1 MNPSMT
7 LTAFALLAW
16 ALVGLSAAGC
26 LFLGF
31 SALAVRRIFAR
42 PPRQGRTRPPI
53 SILKPLCGADHDL
66 AENLCS
72 FCRQDYPD
80 FQVVFGVRDRADPA
94 VATVERLMAE
104 FPDSDLVLVADRR
117 QRGRNLKVANLH
129 NMLPAAR
136 HDVLIIAD
144 SDMRVGPG
152 YLATVSAPLADPAV
166 GLVTCLYRGAPAG
179 GLWSRLAC
187 LHINHGFLPQAA
199 VGEVIGAGAG
209 CFGASIAL
217 RREMLERIGGL
228 RAIEDD
234 LADDYAL
241 GAAVRRAG
249 GRVEL
254 CPYLVEN
261 VIAEPSLSA
270 LFRHELR
277 WARTIRLVAPLGF
290 VGSIVTQPVVMA
302 ALAAS
307 LGVLPTAGPAMLV
320 AALLCRSASVF
331 AVDRALGLPPSPLYL
346 LPVRDVL
353 SFAVF
358 VASFFTHK
366 VEWRDRT
373 FRVGPGGELTLD
385 GDSRA

>member
-1 MNPSMT
+1 MT
-7 LTAFALLAW
+7 LTSAEFAALA
-16 ALVGLSAAGC
+16 LIGLSAIGC

-31 SALAVRRIFAR
+31 SAFAVHRLAARRPVAAR
-42 PPRQGRTRPPI
+42 AHPPV
-53 SILKPLCGADHDL
+53 SILKPLCGEDHDL
-66 AENLCS
+66 AANLRS

-80 FQVVFGVRDRADPA
+80 FQIVFGVRDKKDPA
-94 VATVERLMAE
+94 VATVERLMEE
-104 FPDSDLVLVADRR
+104 FPRADLVLVADHR

-136 HDVLIIAD
+136 HDILVLAD
-144 SDMRVGPG
+144 SDMRVGKD
-152 YLATVSAPLADPAV
+152 YLAAVSAPLADPAV
-166 GLVTCLYRGAPAG
+166 GVVTCLYRGAPAG
-179 GLWSRLAC
+179 GLWSQLAC

-199 VGEVIGAGAG
+199 VAEAIGAGAG

-217 RREMLERIGGL
+217 RRETLERIGGL

-249 GRVEL
+249 GRIEL
-254 CPYLVEN
+254 CPYLVDN
-261 VIAEPSLSA
+261 VIAEPGLAA

-277 WARTIRLVAPLGF
+277 WARTIRLVAPMGF
-290 VGSIVTQPVVMA
+290 VGSVVTQPVMMA
-302 ALAAS
+302 ALAAA
-307 LGVLPTAGPAMLV
+307 LGVFPVAAPAMLAV
-320 AALLCRSASVF
+320 ALVCRCAAVL
-331 AVDRALGLPPSPLYL
+331 AVDRALRLKPSPLYL

-358 VASFFTHK
+358 VASFFTRR

>member
-1 MNPSMT
+1 MT
-7 LTAFALLAW
+7 LTAIELLAL
-16 ALVGLSAAGC
+16 ALIGLSVTGC

-31 SALAVRRIFAR
+31 SALAVRRLYARRRAAPGAWR
-42 PPRQGRTRPPI
+42 PPV
-53 SILKPLCGADHDL
+53 SVLKPLCGEDHDL
-66 AENLCS
+66 AANLRS
-72 FCRQDYPD
+72 FCRQDYPA
-80 FQVVFGVRDRADPA
+80 FQLVFGVRDTTDPA

-104 FPDSDLVLVADRR
+104 FPAADLVLVADRR
-117 QRGRNLKVANLH
+117 QRGSNLKVANLH

-136 HDVLIIAD
+136 HDILVIAD

-152 YLATVSAPLADPAV
+152 YLAAMCAPLADPAV
-166 GLVTCLYRGAPAG
+166 GIVTCLYRGTPTR

-187 LHINHGFLPQAA
+187 LHINHGFLPQAV
-199 VGEVIGAGAG
+199 VGAAIGAGAG
-209 CFGASIAL
+209 CFGASLAL
-217 RREMLERIGGL
+217 RREMLERVGGL
-228 RAIEDD
+228 AAIEDD

-241 GAAVRRAG
+241 GAAVRRVG
-249 GRVEL
+249 GRIEL
-254 CPYLVEN
+254 LPYLVDN
-261 VIAEPSLSA
+261 VIAEPTLGA

-307 LGVLPTAGPAMLV
+307 LGVFPAAAPVML
-320 AALLCRSASVF
+320 AIALLCRCASVRI
-331 AVDRALGLPPSPLYL
+331 VDRALGLDPSPLHL
-346 LPVRDVL
+346 LPLRDVL

-358 VASFFTHK
+358 VASFFARR

>member
-1 MNPSMT
+1 M
-7 LTAFALLAW
+7 
-16 ALVGLSAAGC
+16 
-26 LFLGF
+26 
-31 SALAVRRIFAR
+31 
-42 PPRQGRTRPPI
+42 
-53 SILKPLCGADHDL
+53 SILKPLCGEDHDL
-66 AENLCS
+66 ATNLRS
-72 FCRQDYPD
+72 FCCQDYPA
-80 FQVVFGVRDRADPA
+80 FQIVFGVRDRTDPA

-104 FPDSDLVLVADRR
+104 FPAADLVLVADRR
-117 QRGRNLKVANLH
+117 QRGSNLKVANLH

-136 HDVLIIAD
+136 HDILVIAD
-144 SDMRVGPG
+144 SDMRVSPG
-152 YLATVSAPLADPAV
+152 YLAAVCAPLADPEV
-166 GLVTCLYRGAPAG
+166 GIVTCLYRGAPAG

-199 VGEVIGAGAG
+199 VADAIGAGAG

-217 RREMLERIGGL
+217 RRETLERIGGL
-228 RAIEDD
+228 GAIEDD

-249 GRVEL
+249 GRIVL
-254 CPYLVEN
+254 LPYLVDN
-261 VIAEPSLSA
+261 VIAEPTLAA

-302 ALAAS
+302 ALAVS
-307 LGVLPTAGPAMLV
+307 LGVFPMAALAMLLV
-320 AALLCRSASVF
+320 ALFCRGVSVRV
-331 AVDRALGLPPSPLYL
+331 VDRALGLEPSPLYL
-346 LPVRDVL
+346 LPLRDVL

-358 VASFFTHK
+358 VASFFTRR

-373 FRVGPGGELTLD
+373 FHVGRGGELTLD

>member
-1 MNPSMT
+1 MT
-7 LTAFALLAW
+7 LTAIRLLAW
-16 ALVGLSAAGC
+16 GLLGLSAIGC

-31 SALAVRRIFAR
+31 SALAVHRVLARRSRPGGAR
-42 PPRQGRTRPPI
+42 PPVA
-53 SILKPLCGADHDL
+53 ILKPLCGEDHDL
-66 AENLCS
+66 AENLRS

-80 FQVVFGVRDRADPA
+80 FQVVFGVRDRSDPA

-104 FPDSDLVLVADRR
+104 FPTSDLVLVADRR

-136 HDVLIIAD
+136 HDILVIAD

-152 YLATVSAPLADPAV
+152 YLAAVSAPLADPAV
-166 GLVTCLYRGAPAG
+166 GIVTCLYRGAPAG

-199 VGEVIGAGAG
+199 VAEVTGAGAG
-209 CFGASIAL
+209 CYGASIAL
-217 RREMLERIGGL
+217 RRETLERIGGFH
-228 RAIEDD
+228 AIEDD

-254 CPYLVEN
+254 CPYLVDN
-261 VIAEPSLSA
+261 VIAEPGLAA

-290 VGSIVTQPVVMA
+290 VGSVVTQPVVMA
-302 ALAAS
+302 GLAAA
-307 LGVLPTAGPAMLV
+307 LGVLPAAAPAMLG
-320 AALLCRSASVF
+320 AALLCRCASVL

-358 VASFFTHK
+358 VASFFTRR

>member
-1 MNPSMT
+1 MA
-7 LTAFALLAW
+7 LTATGLIAL
-16 ALVGLSAAGC
+16 ALIGLSAAGC

-31 SALAVRRIFAR
+31 SAFAVRRLYARRAATGAWR
-42 PPRQGRTRPPI
+42 PPV
-53 SILKPLCGADHDL
+53 SILKPLCGEDHDL
-66 AENLCS
+66 AANLRS
-72 FCRQDYPD
+72 FCRQDYPA
-80 FQVVFGVRDRADPA
+80 FQVVFGVRDTADPA

-104 FPDSDLVLVADRR
+104 FPAADLVLVADRR
-117 QRGRNLKVANLH
+117 QRGSNLKVANLH

-136 HDVLIIAD
+136 YDILVIAD

-152 YLATVSAPLADPAV
+152 YLAAVCAPLADPAV
-166 GLVTCLYRGAPAG
+166 GIVTCLYRGTPAR

-187 LHINHGFLPQAA
+187 LHVNHGFLPQAA
-199 VGEVIGAGAG
+199 VGEAIGAGAG
-209 CFGASIAL
+209 CFGASVAL
-217 RREMLERIGGL
+217 RRETLERIGGL
-228 RAIEDD
+228 GTIEDD

-241 GAAVRRAG
+241 GAAVRRVG
-249 GRVEL
+249 GRIEL
-254 CPYLVEN
+254 LPYLVDN
-261 VIAEPSLSA
+261 VIAEPTLGA

-290 VGSIVTQPVVMA
+290 VGSVVTQPFIMA

-307 LGVLPTAGPAMLV
+307 LGVFPTAAPAMV
-320 AALLCRSASVF
+320 AVALLCRCASVR
-331 AVDRALGLPPSPLYL
+331 AVDRALGLDPSPLYL
-346 LPVRDVL
+346 LPLRDVL

-358 VASFFTHK
+358 VASFFTRR

>member
-1 MNPSMT
+1 MT
-7 LTAFALLAW
+7 LTATDLLAL
-16 ALVGLSAAGC
+16 ALIGLSVIGC
-26 LFLGF
+26 LFLGL
-31 SALAVRRIFAR
+31 SALAVRRLFARRPAHGGAR
-42 PPRQGRTRPPI
+42 PPV
-53 SILKPLCGADHDL
+53 SILKPLCGEDHDL
-66 AENLCS
+66 AANLRS
-72 FCRQDYPD
+72 FCRQDYPE
-80 FQVVFGVRDRADPA
+80 FQVVFGVRDTRDPA

-104 FPDSDLVLVADRR
+104 FPAADLVLVADRR
-117 QRGRNLKVANLH
+117 QRGSNLKVANLH

-136 HDVLIIAD
+136 HDVLVIAD
-144 SDMRVGPG
+144 SDMRVSPG
-152 YLATVSAPLADPAV
+152 YLAVVSAPLADPAV
-166 GLVTCLYRGAPAG
+166 GIVTCLYRGTPAG

-199 VGEVIGAGAG
+199 VAEAIGAGAG

-217 RREMLERIGGL
+217 RRETLERIGGL
-228 RAIEDD
+228 SAIENE

-249 GRVEL
+249 GRIEL
-254 CPYLVEN
+254 SSYLVDN
-261 VIAEPSLSA
+261 VIAEPGLSA

-290 VGSIVTQPVVMA
+290 FGSVVTQPVVMA
-302 ALAAS
+302 ALAAA
-307 LGVLPTAGPAMLV
+307 LGVFPVAAPAML
-320 AALLCRSASVF
+320 AIALFCRCASVL
-331 AVDRALGLPPSPLYL
+331 AVDRALGLQPSPLYL

-358 VASFFTHK
+358 VASFFTRK
-366 VEWRDRT
+366 VEWRDRI

>member
-1 MNPSMT
+1 MT
-7 LTAFALLAW
+7 LTAVELLALALL
-16 ALVGLSAAGC
+16 GLSAVGC

-31 SALAVRRIFAR
+31 SAFAVRRLFAR
-42 PPRQGRTRPPI
+42 RPRDGGTRPPI
-53 SILKPLCGADHDL
+53 SILKPLCGEDHDL
-66 AENLCS
+66 AANLRS
-72 FCRQDYPD
+72 FCRQDYPA
-80 FQVVFGVRDRADPA
+80 FQIVFGVRDTGDPA
-94 VATVERLMAE
+94 VATAERLMAE
-104 FPDSDLVLVADRR
+104 FPEADLVLVADRR

-136 HDVLIIAD
+136 HDILVIAD

-152 YLATVSAPLADPAV
+152 YLAAVSAPLADPAV
-166 GLVTCLYRGAPAG
+166 GIVTCLYRGSPAG

-199 VGEVIGAGAG
+199 VAEAIGAGAG

-217 RREMLERIGGL
+217 RRETLERIGGL
-228 RAIEDD
+228 SAIEDD

-249 GRVEL
+249 GRIEL
-254 CPYLVEN
+254 CSYLVDN
-261 VIAEPSLSA
+261 VIAEPSLAA

-277 WARTIRLVAPLGF
+277 WARTIRLVAPMGF
-290 VGSIVTQPVVMA
+290 VGSVVTQPVVMA

-307 LGVLPTAGPAMLV
+307 LGVLPAAGAAML
-320 AALLCRSASVF
+320 AIALLCRCASML
-331 AVDRALGLPPSPLYL
+331 AVNRALGLPPSPLYL

-358 VASFFTHK
+358 VASFFTRR

>member
-1 MNPSMT
+1 MT
-7 LTAFALLAW
+7 LTTVDVLAL
-16 ALVGLSAAGC
+16 ALIGLSAVGC

-31 SALAVRRIFAR
+31 SVLAVRRLFARRPVTSGAR
-42 PPRQGRTRPPI
+42 PPV
-53 SILKPLCGADHDL
+53 SILKPLCGEDPEL
-66 AENLCS
+66 AANLRS

-80 FQVVFGVRDRADPA
+80 FQVVFGVRDTADPA

-104 FPDSDLVLVADRR
+104 FAGADLVLVADRR
-117 QRGRNLKVANLH
+117 QRGSNLKVANLH

-136 HDVLIIAD
+136 HDILVIAD

-152 YLATVSAPLADPAV
+152 YLAAVSAPLADPAV
-166 GLVTCLYRGAPAG
+166 GIVTCLYRGAPAG

-199 VGEVIGAGAG
+199 AAEAIGAGAG

-217 RREMLERIGGL
+217 RRETLERIGGL
-228 RAIEDD
+228 GAIEDD

-254 CPYLVEN
+254 CPYLVDN
-261 VIAEPSLSA
+261 VIAEPTLAA

-290 VGSIVTQPVVMA
+290 VGSVVTQPVVMA

-307 LGVLPTAGPAMLV
+307 LGVFPVAAPAMLV
-320 AALLCRSASVF
+320 LALACRCAGVL
-331 AVDRALGLPPSPLYL
+331 AVDRALGLEPSPLYL
-346 LPVRDVL
+346 LPIRDVL

-358 VASFFTHK
+358 VASFFTRR

>member
-1 MNPSMT
+1 MT
-7 LTAFALLAW
+7 LTATDLLAL
-16 ALVGLSAAGC
+16 ALIGLSAVGC
-26 LFLGF
+26 VFLGF
-31 SALAVRRIFAR
+31 SVLAVRRLLAR
-42 PPRQGRTRPPI
+42 CVAAGPWRPAV
-53 SILKPLCGADHDL
+53 SILKPLCGEDHDL
-66 AENLCS
+66 ATNLRS
-72 FCRQDYPD
+72 FCCQDYPA
-80 FQVVFGVRDRADPA
+80 FQIVFGVRDRTDPA

-104 FPDSDLVLVADRR
+104 FPAADLVLVADRR
-117 QRGRNLKVANLH
+117 QRGSNLKVANLH

-136 HDVLIIAD
+136 HDILVIAD
-144 SDMRVGPG
+144 SDMRVSPG
-152 YLATVSAPLADPAV
+152 YLAAVCAPLADPEV
-166 GLVTCLYRGAPAG
+166 GIVTCLYRGAPAG

-199 VGEVIGAGAG
+199 VADAIGAGAG

-217 RREMLERIGGL
+217 RRETLERIGGL
-228 RAIEDD
+228 GAIEDD

-249 GRVEL
+249 GRIVL
-254 CPYLVEN
+254 LPYLVDN
-261 VIAEPSLSA
+261 VIAEPTLAA

-302 ALAAS
+302 ALAVS
-307 LGVLPTAGPAMLV
+307 LGVFPMAALAMLLV
-320 AALLCRSASVF
+320 ALFCRGVSVRV
-331 AVDRALGLPPSPLYL
+331 VDRALGLEPSPLYL
-346 LPVRDVL
+346 LPLRDVL

-358 VASFFTHK
+358 VASFFTRR

-373 FRVGPGGELTLD
+373 FHVGRGGELTLD